1 MLEDFAVNGDDRKD
15 VFFYQADDDHYIPRA
30 LLLDLEPGVIKT
42 IKSSPFSNIYNPENI
57 FYQADGAGNS
67 WATGYSMAETYSEEL
82 LDTIDREAEASD
94 SLEGFTLIHSISGGT
109 GSGLG
114 SNLLEKLNDRFPKKL
129 TQTYSVFPSEADSGD
144 IVVYPYNSLLTL
156 KRLTLN
162 ADAVV
167 VLDNTSLNRI
177 VCDRLDIDKPSYMDI
192 NSIVSTVM
200 AASTST
206 LRYPGYM
213 NNDLIGLLASLI
225 PTPRCHFLMP
235 GYTPIT
241 LEKNVRSPD
250 AGGRYQEDHGA
261 RCHAQALAD
270 QKHHGFEH
278 DQKRRVHFYS
288 EHYPRRGRR
297 HTGNAPSE
305 GRSTSLSNASE
316 NASSPSSSSGAP
328 PPSKWRFPRKAHMSR
343 PATRLVVSCSPIIPI
358 SVQ

>member
-30 LLLDLEPGVIKT
+30 LLLDLEPGVIKN
-42 IKSSPFSNIYNPENI
+42 IKSSPFSNIYNPEN
-57 FYQADGAGNS
+57 FFFQADGAGNS

-192 NSIVSTVM
+192 NSIVSTVI

-213 NNDLIGLLASLI
+213 NNDLIGLLAPLI

-241 LEKNVRSPD
+241 LDKNVGPGD
-250 AGGRYQEDHGA
+250 AGRRHQEDDRA
-261 RCHAQALAD
+261 RCHAQAPPD
-270 QKHHGFEH
+270 QEHHGFQYH
-278 DQKRRVHFYS
+278 QKRSVHFYT

-297 HTGNAPSE
+297 HAGMTGSQGRYISRFNESE
-305 GRSTSLSNASE
+305 SANLPN
-316 NASSPSSSSGAP
+316 
-328 PPSKWRFPRKAHMSR
+328 
-343 PATRLVVSCSPIIPI
+343 
-358 SVQ
+358 